1 MNQRVSLQDVAKVA
15 GVSAMTVSRVINNH
29 PRVLAKT
36 SEKVQKVIKEL
47 GYTAVPSLRKRGRR
61 SRAHTGIHT
70 GQIALV
76 LLGMEESFANNPVIG
91 KTLHGIRSHLSAN
104 DISTVLVPV
113 QDQKKIPDILDRR
126 SIDGM
131 IVTGE
136 FPKDSFKEYFADMP
150 IVYVYCLSNEIEMSY
165 DQIMP
170 NNKKVAGLASENFL
184 KQGVKHCAFFDP
196 SPNHPEFNIRGQEFI
211 KFFEKSG
218 GKVDMYLD
226 KDLSDA
232 PESAEQDVDRSKFK
246 KMIDRFLSN
255 KDRARAIFLP
265 SDSVTAIFHRELR
278 QKGEDPSEYQI
289 ISCNQERPYLE
300 GLYPMPES
308 IDIQS
313 KQIGIKAA
321 ERLLLRLS
329 DSALQTEKILVDP
342 KL

>member
-1 MNQRVSLQDVAKVA
+1 MSQKVSLQDVAKVA

-29 PRVLAKT
+29 PRVLPKT
-36 SEKVQKVIKEL
+36 AEKVQKVIKDL

-91 KTLHGIRSHLSAN
+91 KTLHGIRSHLASN

-113 QDQKKIPDILDRR
+113 QDQKQIPDILDRR

-136 FPKDSFKEYFADMP
+136 FPKDSFKEYFENMP
-150 IVYVYCLSNEIEMSY
+150 LVYVYCLSNEIEMSY

-170 NNKKVAGLASENFL
+170 DNKKVAEIAAKEFIKNNI
-184 KQGVKHCAFFDP
+184 KHCAFFDP
-196 SPNHPEFNIRGQEFI
+196 SPNHPEFNIRGQEFLKLI
-211 KFFEKSG
+211 QEAG

-226 KDLSDA
+226 KDLSSA
-232 PESAEQDVDRSKFK
+232 PESAEQDVDRLKFT
-246 KMIDRFLSN
+246 KMIDRFLSDKN
-255 KDRARAIFLP
+255 RAKAVFLP
-265 SDSVTAIFHRELR
+265 SDSVTAIFYRELR
-278 QKGEDPSEYQI
+278 SQGHDPKDYKI
-289 ISCNQERPYLE
+289 ISCNQEKPYLE
-300 GLYPMPES
+300 GLYPTPQS

-313 KQIGIKAA
+313 KKIGVRAA
-321 ERLLLRLS
+321 ERLLERLG
-329 DSALQTEKILVDP
+329 DSELSTETILVDP